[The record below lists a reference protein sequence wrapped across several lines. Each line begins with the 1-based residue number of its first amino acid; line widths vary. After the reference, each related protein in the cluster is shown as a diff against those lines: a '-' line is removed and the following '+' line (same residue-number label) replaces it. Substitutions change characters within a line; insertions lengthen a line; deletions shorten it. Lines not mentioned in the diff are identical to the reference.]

1 MFGEAGRGWSKPL
14 QGYLTNA
21 DTALD
26 PSDDG
31 ASKPLRDD
39 LVLMRYLFGF
49 SGDSLT
55 SGAVDDGAVDD
66 GAVDDGAERDAGEE
80 VEADITARIA
90 AQSLRSYRRW
100 RKTRSNA
107 LDSSSS
113 APLVYISNADQY

>member
-1 MFGEAGRGWSKPL
+1 M
-14 QGYLTNA
+14 
-21 DTALD
+21 
-26 PSDDG
+26 
-31 ASKPLRDD
+31 
-39 LVLMRYLFGF
+39 LMRYLFGF

-100 RKTRSNA
+100 RETRSNA

>member
-1 MFGEAGRGWSKPL
+1 
-14 QGYLTNA
+14 
-21 DTALD
+21 
-26 PSDDG
+26 
-31 ASKPLRDD
+31 
-39 LVLMRYLFGF
+39 MRYLFGF

-55 SGAVDDGAVDD
+55 SGAVDD

-107 LDSSSS
+107 LDSSVPAIFSTQITDLE
-113 APLVYISNADQY
+113 PLEPIFG